1 MKAFA
6 AFLFVSAFVVSGNAQ
21 SEASSPQPKP
31 TPTPK
36 RRTFDQFDLGGLR
49 VSGSPVREEPWT
61 PMVSEPLDENT
72 YELML
77 RLADNVAVAEAE
89 YRSASTQNIDPN
101 YRYSP
106 VRILQKKLVGV
117 YRVIEV
123 HRTGMF
129 GQTPLKNEHNL
140 SLLKRSQDVIDEMML
155 VMSSAT
161 NGPIPNTGQI
171 ATLSEKYLPR
181 LPEERK
187 RVAQDELL
195 LAMLDRLNKNFTR
208 LKSQIVIAR

>member
-1 MKAFA
+1 
-6 AFLFVSAFVVSGNAQ
+6 
-21 SEASSPQPKP
+21 
-31 TPTPK
+31 
-36 RRTFDQFDLGGLR
+36 
-49 VSGSPVREEPWT
+49 
-61 PMVSEPLDENT
+61 MVSEPLDENT